1 VYLEKSGFE
10 FSFAG
15 LKSAVSREI
24 ERRAFLPF
32 DKGEMPEG
40 QRGWE
45 DAKEISYEFQRAV
58 NEVLCYKIMSAAA
71 QK

>member
-1 VYLEKSGFE
+1 MYLEKSGFE

-24 ERRAFLPF
+24 ARRKKSSPDSQESGLTEQ
-32 DKGEMPEG
+32 D
-40 QRGWE
+40 Q
-45 DAKEISYEFQRAV
+45 KEISYEFQRAV